1 MGSEPE
7 WENEDWEPAF
17 DVALVKLTPRVEAS
31 KRSLFLRIDR
41 RRADYFADVEDMSAL
56 LNFADLPTQRQDA
69 FHQAGVPAPVWPGI
83 LALEDQPTRLDS
95 LVEQP
100 TLVWALADSL
110 LAHIASLPTLP
121 VLSALRIAK
130 ENGGSTPDN
139 APRHSST
146 GLGALVRAGWRV
158 LRRVFASSSSR

>member
-41 RRADYFADVEDMSAL
+41 RRADYFADVEDISARL
-56 LNFADLPTQRQDA
+56 SFADLPTQRQGA
-69 FHQAGVPAPVWPGI
+69 LLQAGTFAPAWTGV
-83 LALEDQPTRLDS
+83 LSLEEQPTRLDS

-121 VLSALRIAK
+121 VLPVLDMAE
-130 ENGGSTPDN
+130 ENNEHYPQRRSRGCLSMLVQ
-139 APRHSST
+139 A
-146 GLGALVRAGWRV
+146 GLRV
-158 LRRVFASSSSR
+158 LRSVSASSSSR